1 LGFGGTSAVT
11 SAGKRKRQEESDAGE
26 FTHWIR
32 HIA

>member
-11 SAGKRKRQEESDAGE
+11 SASEGKRQDESDAGE
-26 FTHWIR
+26 FAHWIR